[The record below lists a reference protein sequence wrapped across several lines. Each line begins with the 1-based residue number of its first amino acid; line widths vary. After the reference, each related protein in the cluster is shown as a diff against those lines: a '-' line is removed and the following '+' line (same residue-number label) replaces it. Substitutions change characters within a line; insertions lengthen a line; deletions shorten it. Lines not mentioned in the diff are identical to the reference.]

1 MSRFIV
7 LLKKK
12 LLLQHLKWEYT
23 QESPFRLWL
32 FSHHAIKTCGC
43 ILMKVNTEEVEGELG
58 DWESD
63 REERERKK
71 DQASFANRVLNL
83 VSKKQSSQTTE
94 EFTVLFFLIFI
105 RVK

>member
-1 MSRFIV
+1 
-7 LLKKK
+7 
-12 LLLQHLKWEYT
+12 
-23 QESPFRLWL
+23 
-32 FSHHAIKTCGC
+32 
-43 ILMKVNTEEVEGELG
+43 MKVNTEEVEGELG